1 MTAQMLWIAFVI
13 FIVGLFFG
21 CNLGVILFCVLQ
33 MAGRENDRSEQSS
46 ETELRPSYP
55 VDTEEQIQL

>member
-1 MTAQMLWIAFVI
+1 MTAQMLWIAFAI

-33 MAGRENDRSEQSS
+33 VAGREERRSEQAV
-46 ETELRPSYP
+46 EAQNVTAE
-55 VDTEEQIQL
+55 D

>member
-1 MTAQMLWIAFVI
+1 MSAQHLWITFAI

-33 MAGRENDRSEQSS
+33 VAGMEERCSEQVV
-46 ETELRPSYP
+46 EAQNVATEG
-55 VDTEEQIQL
+55 